1 MSEMKQRIASAEIDP
16 EDGTARLN
24 LEYVLIRGFAAMG
37 WAQPTLATHELIE
50 TAAEACR
57 DGK

>member
-37 WAQPTLATHELIE
+37 WAHPTLATHILIE